1 MLKKGNSD
9 FEEISLDYRNRIITT
24 GENYAYLK
32 IAEGCSNYC
41 TYCAI
46 PYIQGK
52 YYSRPKEEIL
62 EEAKI
67 LAQKGIK
74 EIIVIAQDTGRY
86 GEDLYGKQILPE
98 LLKELCQI
106 QGIKWIRFLY
116 TYPETI
122 TKELIEVVKEE
133 PKICKY
139 FDIPIQHIAD
149 QVLKKMNRKT
159 TGQKITQTINK
170 IRREIPEVTLRTSL
184 IVGFPQE
191 TEEEYQELYNFVKET
206 KFDKLGVFEYSREEG
221 TPAARLPHQ
230 VHHQIK
236 KRRKKQIMEL
246 QAKIS
251 ARNLEAKIGREYE
264 ALIEGQTRDGK
275 YYIRQNANGCP
286 RRRWHNLHK
295 NKQTT

>member
-251 ARNLEAKIGREYE
+251 AKNLEAKTGREYE
-264 ALIEGQTRDGK
+264 ALIEGQTKDAK
-275 YYIRQNANGCP
+275 YYVRKDSNGYS
-286 RRRWHNLHK
+286 RRRWYNLHK
-295 NKQTT
+295 NR

>member
-251 ARNLEAKIGREYE
+251 AKNLEAKIGREYE
-264 ALIEGQTRDGK
+264 ALIEGQTKDAK
-275 YYIRQNANGCP
+275 YYVRKDSNGYP

-295 NKQTT
+295 NR

>member
-251 ARNLEAKIGREYE
+251 EKNLDAKIGREYE
-264 ALIEGQTRDGK
+264 ALIEGQTNDAK
-275 YYIRQNANGCP
+275 YYVRKDSNGYP

-295 NKQTT
+295 NR

>member
-251 ARNLEAKIGREYE
+251 AKNLEAKIGREYE
-264 ALIEGQTRDGK
+264 ALIEGQTKDAK
-275 YYIRQNANGCP
+275 YYVRKDSNGYS
-286 RRRWHNLHK
+286 RRRWYNLHK
-295 NKQTT
+295 NR

>member
-251 ARNLEAKIGREYE
+251 EKNLDAKIGREYE
-264 ALIEGQTRDGK
+264 ALIEGQTKDAK
-275 YYIRQNANGCP
+275 YYVRKDSNGYP

-295 NKQTT
+295 NR

>member
-264 ALIEGQTRDGK
+264 ALIEGQTKDAK
-275 YYIRQNANGCP
+275 YYVRKDSNGYS
-286 RRRWHNLHK
+286 RRRWYNLHK
-295 NKQTT
+295 NR

>member
-159 TGQKITQTINK
+159 TGQKIIQTINK

-206 KFDKLGVFEYSREEG
+206 KFDKLGVFEYSREED

-251 ARNLEAKIGREYE
+251 AKNLEAKTGREYE
-264 ALIEGQTRDGK
+264 ALIEGQTKDAK
-275 YYIRQNANGCP
+275 YYVRKDSNGYS
-286 RRRWHNLHK
+286 RRRWYNLHK
-295 NKQTT
+295 NR

>member
-251 ARNLEAKIGREYE
+251 AKNLEAKIGREYE
-264 ALIEGQTRDGK
+264 ALIEGQTNDAK
-275 YYIRQNANGCP
+275 YYVRKDSNGYP

-295 NKQTT
+295 NR